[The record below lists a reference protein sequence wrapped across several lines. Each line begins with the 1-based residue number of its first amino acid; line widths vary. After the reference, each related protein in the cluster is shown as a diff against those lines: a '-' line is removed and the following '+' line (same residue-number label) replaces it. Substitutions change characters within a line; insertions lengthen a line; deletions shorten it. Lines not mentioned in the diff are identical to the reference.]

1 MNILDIILLIVGV
14 FQIIFSFIN
23 MTSNIKSSIIYRVIP
38 FFSGCYCVF
47 YSVLNS
53 GMIKLS

>member
-1 MNILDIILLIVGV
+1 MNVLDIILLIVGA

-23 MTSNIKSSIIYRVIP
+23 NTSNIEASIIYRVIP

-53 GMIKLS
+53 GIIKFS

>member
-14 FQIIFSFIN
+14 FQIIFGLIN
-23 MTSNIKSSIIYRVIP
+23 NTNNIGASIIYRVIP

-53 GMIKLS
+53 GIIKSS